1 MTDRRSLLAVTLA
14 ALALCAGCGA
24 PTDDSATGVD
34 ELSERG
40 RYVYRVEF
48 PDGGLRRGVN
58 AFEVQSR
65 AADGAPARVTAVEA
79 SMPAHPHQA
88 VSAVADGDPSTGEYT
103 VRGLSLPMGGRWV
116 LTLHF
121 EGGAASDQA
130 LVFAEVP

>member
-1 MTDRRSLLAVTLA
+1 MQIRLAIVA

-24 PTDDSATGVD
+24 PSGDSQTGVD

-40 RYVYRVEF
+40 RYVFRVEF

-58 AFEVQSR
+58 DFEVSSR
-65 AADGAPARVTAVEA
+65 TADGTPARLA
-79 SMPAHPHQA
+79 SVVAAMPAHAHQTVTA
-88 VSAVADGDPSTGEYT
+88 SAEGDPATGEYA

-116 LTLHF
+116 LTLRF

-130 LVFAEVP
+130 LVFTEVP